1 MYQRENEK
9 IKLNHNRVKEDLKKR
24 VWRGS
29 FMRAVSY
36 CMMTFVLT
44 VLVLSVFLALS
55 ETWHPVIRIVGG
67 ILISAAGIALIV
79 YLYIRIFGKYNNW
92 AGTGRFHVVKG
103 ALSRAVL
110 HGYQGVFW
118 FVKKPFVPFDNA
130 FYFGNYGAYYAEEDE
145 LARFDEG
152 DEYYLVIFDDEP
164 NRPAMI
170 YRTDTYDWEE

>member
-9 IKLNHNRVKEDLKKR
+9 IMLNHNRVKEDLKKR

-36 CMMTFVLT
+36 CMMTFALT

-92 AGTGRFHVVKG
+92 AGNGRFHVVKG

-110 HGYQGVFW
+110 HGYQGVF
-118 FVKKPFVPFDNA
+118 
-130 FYFGNYGAYYAEEDE
+130 G
-145 LARFDEG
+145 L
-152 DEYYLVIFDDEP
+152 
-164 NRPAMI
+164 
-170 YRTDTYDWEE
+170 